1 MRKIILFITVC
12 ALSAF
17 VLPQRAAAQAS
28 CDQLFANGV
37 KYQQTMTISSQNKAI
52 AQFEKA
58 KVCYDSQ
65 AKKNLCDQQIK
76 ACRNII
82 KQLRS
87 SKGKGKQTPAT
98 PTQAPKQKPASTPRD
113 TVRKDDRKVTLTLSV
128 NYLKFKGKGGDFQ
141 KVKVNCNYDDWE
153 VVEAPEWVNY
163 SRNDDGELVIE
174 VEKNPSKKEERSG
187 NLKVQCGDT
196 VAVLTIIQ
204 EKFKKFIII

>member
-1 MRKIILFITVC
+1 MNRKVSILIIALLC
-12 ALSAF
+12 ALLSSG
-17 VLPQRAAAQAS
+17 RAVAQTS

-37 KYQQTMTISSQNKAI
+37 KFQQTMTVAAQNKAI
-52 AQFEKA
+52 AQFQKA

-65 AKKNLCDQQIK
+65 AKKNLCDLQIK

-82 KQLRS
+82 AQLRR
-87 SKGKGKQTPAT
+87 GKSTPAGK
-98 PTQAPKQKPASTPRD
+98 PERGKSPAPAPADTTARD
-113 TVRKDDRKVTLTLSV
+113 TAKHDRTGVKLTFSV
-128 NYLKFKGKGGDFQ
+128 NYLKFKGKGGDFK
-141 KVKVNCNYDDWE
+141 KVKVNCNYPDWK

-174 VEKNPSKKEERSG
+174 VEKNPSTKEERSAS
-187 NLKVQCGDT
+187 LKVECGDA